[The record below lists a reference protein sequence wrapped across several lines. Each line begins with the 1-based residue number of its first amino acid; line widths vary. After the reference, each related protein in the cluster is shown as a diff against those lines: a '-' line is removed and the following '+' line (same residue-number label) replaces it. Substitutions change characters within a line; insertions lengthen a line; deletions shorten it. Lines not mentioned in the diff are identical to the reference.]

1 MAATCACSKRSATH
15 RKGIVPHGAC
25 PNFSEPPD
33 ESAFNVDKRFK
44 TLLEVK
50 GFMQPYIT
58 AQDSAV
64 DAAANDRNHC
74 PGVRMC
80 GLLKRS
86 FLSDWKTFPCGQ
98 KKCPSCSSINGVK
111 ICPIC
116 DTMYAIRKKKCTT
129 PSCTHQFYKE
139 TAFREALTSSE
150 MPTEKGRIVN
160 VLRLLEKASTAIPVS
175 SSSNTLLQQM
185 QYQFISVSQQYSS
198 NATF

>member
-1 MAATCACSKRSATH
+1 MAATCACSTRSATH

-80 GLLKRS
+80 GLLKGD

-116 DTMYAIRKKKCTT
+116 DTMLPFVRRNAQHQVAPISSTKKQ
-129 PSCTHQFYKE
+129 HF
-139 TAFREALTSSE
+139 
-150 MPTEKGRIVN
+150 G
-160 VLRLLEKASTAIPVS
+160 RLLQAARCQLKRVG
-175 SSSNTLLQQM
+175 L
-185 QYQFISVSQQYSS
+185 
-198 NATF
+198 